1 MELITGNK
9 FKTISDY
16 ILDEKGFRKT
26 DINNLIPVFFIK
38 TDFIDVFFKQ
48 YKPSINYKIITHN
61 SDYPI
66 SEKHLT
72 YLNDDNLIKWYGQNI
87 NTIHPKLESIP
98 IGIANEIWVHGN
110 EEIIKNEISLKKIK
124 NNLIYSNFDISTN
137 PYERMKCSESMIKN
151 GISISPR
158 QNFKQYLNELNSSLF
173 SISPNGNGIDC
184 HKIWESLYLKTIP
197 IVTKS
202 INIDYYSDYPIL
214 IIDDWES
221 FRKEDI
227 TIELYN
233 KIIKK
238 YDNSKLELNHFLE
251 KILNT

>member
-1 MELITGNK
+1 MVN
-9 FKTISDY
+9 
-16 ILDEKGFRKT
+16 
-26 DINNLIPVFFIK
+26 
-38 TDFIDVFFKQ
+38 
-48 YKPSINYKIITHN
+48 
-61 SDYPI
+61 
-66 SEKHLT
+66 
-72 YLNDDNLIKWYGQNI
+72 
-87 NTIHPKLESIP
+87 
-98 IGIANEIWVHGN
+98 NEIVM
-110 EEIIKNEISLKKIK
+110 S
-124 NNLIYSNFDISTN
+124 S
-137 PYERMKCSESMIKN
+137 
-151 GISISPR
+151 R
-158 QNFKQYLNELNSSLF
+158 QNFKQYLNELHLSLF

-214 IIDDWES
+214 IIDDWGS